1 MAVLTPGTP
10 VGGRLDAGAVAYTA
24 VAKITIVSLSKMELS
39 SRGRR
44 PQ

>member
-10 VGGRLDAGAVAYTA
+10 VGGRLDAEAVVYTA
-24 VAKITIVSLSKMELS
+24 VAKRTIVSLSKMELS
-39 SRGRR
+39 GGGRK